1 MTTPEQPASLPPA
14 LDVLGAPE
22 PAARSGRRS
31 GLVAALVG
39 AGALAVAGTAVAAAS
54 LLGGGGAQPEDV
66 LPADAFAVLK
76 VDLDPAAGQKLAVYR
91 LSQRFPSLADKV
103 KDQDQV
109 KDQLL
114 SAVFEDVEELD
125 YERDVAPWIGDR
137 VAIAAVPGNDE
148 PQPLAAVA
156 YDDRAAAE
164 DALARLA
171 AEQDELTYA
180 FSENAD
186 YVLLGV
192 TQATVDA
199 AAATDRVLADAD
211 EWKDGDDALEG
222 DQIVTA
228 WADLGAFWSS
238 LPVEARD
245 QAEEIYGLT
254 ADVEVDGL
262 AVAGLSAADD
272 HVELVGRALDVTS
285 PLGEDS
291 VIGAG
296 EGGDLVQRLP
306 ADTAAALSV
315 TGLGAGLEQLFDTVY
330 GEDDPMGLIATA
342 QEAGL
347 TLPDDLRPLLGEE
360 TVGALLGEDDFG
372 LRVRS
377 EDPDAA
383 YDVLTRVASLV
394 GLDEATLRKLDDG
407 FAAGTTPEAL
417 ESMTGDG
424 GLGETA
430 AFRDAAPDADGAGY
444 VVYVDIARLWEMF
457 GDPADE
463 IAEDVERLQ
472 SVGLTGSSD
481 GRDSTVRARL
491 TVRD

>member
-1 MTTPEQPASLPPA
+1 M
-14 LDVLGAPE
+14 
-22 PAARSGRRS
+22 
-31 GLVAALVG
+31 AALVG
-39 AGALAVAGTAVAAAS
+39 VGALAVAGTAVAAAS
-54 LLGGGGAQPEDV
+54 FLGGGGAQPEDV
-66 LPADAFAVLK
+66 LPADAIAVLK

-91 LSQRFPSLADKV
+91 LAQRFPTLAEKV
-103 KDQDQV
+103 RDQDRV

-114 SAVFEDVEELD
+114 SALFEDVEELD

-137 VAIAAVPGNDE
+137 VAIAAVPGSEE

-164 DALARLA
+164 DALERLA
-171 AEQDELTYA
+171 ADQDELAYA

-186 YVLLGV
+186 YVLLGS
-192 TQATVDA
+192 TQGTVDA
-199 AAATDRVLADAD
+199 AARTERVLADVD
-211 EWKDGDDALEG
+211 EWKDGGDALEG

-228 WADLGAFWSS
+228 WADLGAFWAS
-238 LPVEARD
+238 LPAEARE

-254 ADVEVDGL
+254 ADFAVDGL

-272 HVELVGRALDVTS
+272 HVELVGRALDVQS
-285 PLGEDS
+285 PLAEDS

-296 EGGDLVQRLP
+296 EGGDLVQGLP
-306 ADTAAALSV
+306 ADTVAALSV
-315 TGLGAGLEQLFDTVY
+315 TGLGAGLVQVFDAVY
-330 GEDDPMGLIATA
+330 GEDDPMGLVATA

-360 TVGALLGEDDFG
+360 TVGALLGEEDFG

-377 EDPDAA
+377 EDPDAS

-394 GLDEATLRKLDDG
+394 GLDESTLRKLDDG
-407 FAAGTTPEAL
+407 FAAGSTPEAL
-417 ESMTGDG
+417 QGMTGDG

-430 AFRDAAPDADGAGY
+430 AFRDAAPDAKGAGY

-457 GDPADE
+457 GDPEDE
-463 IAEDVERLQ
+463 IAEDVEQLQ
-472 SVGLTGSSD
+472 SVGVTGSSD

>member
-1 MTTPEQPASLPPA
+1 MTTPEQPSSLPPA
-14 LDVLGAPE
+14 LDVLGSPE

-54 LLGGGGAQPEDV
+54 LLGGGGAQPEAV

-76 VDLDPAAGQKLAVYR
+76 VDLDPAAGQKVAVYR
-91 LSQRFPSLADKV
+91 LSQRFPSLAEKV
-103 KDQDQV
+103 RDQDEV

-114 SAVFEDVEELD
+114 SALFEDVEELD

-164 DALARLA
+164 DALERLA
-171 AEQDELTYA
+171 AEQEELTYA

-186 YVLLGV
+186 YVLLGM

-199 AAATDRVLADAD
+199 AAGTDRVLADVD
-211 EWKDGDDALEG
+211 VWKDGDDALDG

-228 WADLGAFWSS
+228 WADLGAFWAS
-238 LPVEARD
+238 LPLEARD
-245 QAEEIYGLT
+245 QAEEMYGIT
-254 ADVEVDGL
+254 ADFEVDGL
-262 AVAGLSAADD
+262 AVAGLSASSDGL
-272 HVELVGRALDVTS
+272 ELVGRALDVQS
-285 PLGEDS
+285 PLAEQS
-291 VIGAG
+291 LLGAG
-296 EGGDLVQRLP
+296 EGGNLVQGLP
-306 ADTAAALSV
+306 KDTVAALSV
-315 TGLGAGLEQLFDTVY
+315 TGLGAGLEQMFDAVY
-330 GEDDPMGLIATA
+330 GEDDPMGLVASA

-347 TLPDDLRPLLGEE
+347 SLPDDLRPLLGEE
-360 TVGALLGEDDFG
+360 TVGALLGQEDFG
-372 LRVRS
+372 VRVRS
-377 EDPDAA
+377 QDPDGS
-383 YDVLTRVASLV
+383 YDVLTRIASFA
-394 GLDEATLRKLDDG
+394 GLDDSTLRKLDDG
-407 FAAGTTPEAL
+407 FAAGSTPEAL
-417 ESMTGDG
+417 EAMTGDG

-457 GDPADE
+457 GDPEDE
-463 IAEDVERLQ
+463 IAEDVEQLQ
-472 SVGLTGSSD
+472 SIGVTGSSD